1 MAFFSSIPL
10 TLLAY
15 MSRKYAKI
23 LFLTLL
29 VLISFISFIEI
40 IELLRR
46 AGQKAP
52 ELSSM
57 YVVFLGIINI
67 PTLVDKILPFAVLFG
82 SMICFYLWGRSH
94 EFLVGRTTGQ
104 NIWQALLPVIATVFA
119 FGLFH
124 ITVFNP
130 IAATTAKQYEYL
142 MGEIFGNDR
151 RSELSVSTNGI
162 WMRDLE
168 DGNNFII
175 NGATLMVE
183 KSLIRSP
190 LIYKIKKDG
199 LLDWRIKADEMRLV
213 NGSWIISNAIRIQN
227 DGQRVFLGDV
237 MFPTALKLSDLAESK
252 LPPKTVSIYNFPN
265 FIAVQKR
272 AGLPVNQHLVFF
284 HQLLSTPFK
293 LIGLAMLAASF
304 TLLHFSRQTKIR
316 LIVLGLGSGFVVYFL
331 SDIVYLLGN
340 TAKLPYV
347 LAGWAPALLIC
358 LFSGFLLAR
367 VDE

>member
-1 MAFFSSIPL
+1 MAFFSSIPF

-29 VLISFISFIEI
+29 VLISFITFIEI

-46 AGQKAP
+46 AGQKGT
-52 ELSSM
+52 ELSTL
-57 YVVFLGIINI
+57 YVMFLGITNI
-67 PTLVDKILPFAVLFG
+67 PTLVDEILPFAVLFG

-94 EFLVGRTTGQ
+94 EFLVGRASGQ

-142 MGEIFGNDR
+142 MGEIFGNNKQ
-151 RSELSVSTNGI
+151 SELSVSTNGI
-162 WMRDLE
+162 WMRDVE
-168 DGNNFII
+168 DGNNLII
-175 NGATLMVE
+175 NGATLKVE
-183 KSLIRSP
+183 ESIIRSP
-190 LIYKIKKDG
+190 LIYQIQKDG
-199 LLDWRIKADEMRLV
+199 LMDWRIKADEMKLA

-237 MFPTALKLSDLAESK
+237 MLPTALKPSDLAERK
-252 LPPKTVSIYNFPN
+252 LPPKTVNIYKLPS

-284 HQLLSTPFK
+284 HQLLSTPLK

-304 TLLHFSRQTKIR
+304 TLLHFSRQTKTR
-316 LIVLGLGSGFVVYFL
+316 LIVLGLGSGFGVYFF

-347 LAGWAPALLIC
+347 LAGWSPALLIC

>member
-1 MAFFSSIPL
+1 
-10 TLLAY
+10 

-57 YVVFLGIINI
+57 YVVILGITNI

-142 MGEIFGNDR
+142 MGEIFGNNR
-151 RSELSVSTNGI
+151 QSELSVSTNGI
-162 WMRDLE
+162 WMRDVE

-175 NGATLMVE
+175 NGATLKKVE
-183 KSLIRSP
+183 ESLIRSP
-190 LIYKIKKDG
+190 LIYKIQKDG
-199 LLDWRIKADEMRLV
+199 QLDWRIKADEMRLV
-213 NGSWIISNAIRIQN
+213 NSSWIISNAVRIQN

-237 MFPTALKLSDLAESK
+237 MLPTALKPSDLAESK
-252 LPPKTVSIYNFPN
+252 LPPKTVSIYKLSQLHCRSKTCWLASKSTFS
-265 FIAVQKR
+265 
-272 AGLPVNQHLVFF
+272 VF
-284 HQLLSTPFK
+284 SSVAINPFK
-293 LIGLAMLAASF
+293 LIWASHVSCMLYTFAFFTANENTSYCSWTWKWFCSLFSF
-304 TLLHFSRQTKIR
+304 RHCLPAWQHSKTTLCAGR
-316 LIVLGLGSGFVVYFL
+316 LGSCIAYL
-331 SDIVYLLGN
+331 SFQW
-340 TAKLPYV
+340 LP
-347 LAGWAPALLIC
+347 AC
-358 LFSGFLLAR
+358 SR
-367 VDE
+367 